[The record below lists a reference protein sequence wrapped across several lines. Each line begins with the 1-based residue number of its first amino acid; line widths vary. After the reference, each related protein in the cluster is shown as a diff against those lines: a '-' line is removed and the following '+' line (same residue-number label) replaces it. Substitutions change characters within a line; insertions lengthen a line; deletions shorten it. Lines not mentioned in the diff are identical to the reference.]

1 MAIIIIV
8 NIIVGC
14 LVGLTGVAGFL
25 LPMLYVS
32 LNYNVKEALSLSFFA
47 FLVCGVIGSIN
58 YYKHKQL
65 DISFGIKLGISSLF
79 GACLGVYLNSM
90 IDESIVKILLYMV
103 VLLSGI
109 SILLRKDKESLNNKT
124 PNIFITILIGL
135 VTAIVCALSGAGGPI
150 LVMPLLVVLGV
161 NVKQAIAIAIALFDS
176 IFIAIPSVIGYIQGC
191 YSNSLLIVLLIS
203 SFFHGVGVFIGSK
216 YSVKVNHLVL
226 KRCVAIISIFV
237 ALYKL
242 FG

>member
-32 LNYNVKEALSLSFFA
+32 LNYNVKEALALSFFA

-65 DISFGIKLGISSLF
+65 NISFGIKLGISSLF

-109 SILLRKDKESLNNKT
+109 SILLRKDRESLNNKT
-124 PNIFITILIGL
+124 PNIFIIILIGF

-161 NVKQAIAIAIALFDS
+161 NVKQAIALFDS
-176 IFIAIPSVIGYIQGC
+176 IFIAIPSVIGYMQGS

-216 YSVKVNHLVL
+216 YSVKVNHLII

-242 FG
+242 FA

>member
-32 LNYNVKEALSLSFFA
+32 LNYNVKEALALSFFA

-109 SILLRKDKESLNNKT
+109 SILLRKDRESLNNKT
-124 PNIFITILIGL
+124 PNIFITILIGF

-150 LVMPLLVVLGV
+150 LVMPLLVV
-161 NVKQAIAIAIALFDS
+161 
-176 IFIAIPSVIGYIQGC
+176 
-191 YSNSLLIVLLIS
+191 
-203 SFFHGVGVFIGSK
+203 
-216 YSVKVNHLVL
+216 
-226 KRCVAIISIFV
+226 
-237 ALYKL
+237 
-242 FG
+242 

>member
-32 LNYNVKEALSLSFFA
+32 LNYNVKEALALSFFA

-109 SILLRKDKESLNNKT
+109 SILLRKDRESLNNKT
-124 PNIFITILIGL
+124 PNIFITILIGF

-150 LVMPLLVVLGV
+150 LVMPLLVVLGI
-161 NVKQAIAIAIALFDS
+161 NVKQAIAIALFDS
-176 IFIAIPSVIGYIQGC
+176 IFIAIPSVIGYMQGC
-191 YSNSLLIVLLIS
+191 YSNSLLIVLLTS

-216 YSVKVNHLVL
+216 YSVKVNHLII

>member
-32 LNYNVKEALSLSFFA
+32 LNYNVKEALALSFFA

-65 DISFGIKLGISSLF
+65 NISLGISSLF

-90 IDESIVKILLYMV
+90 IAESIVKILLYMV

-124 PNIFITILIGL
+124 PNIFITILIGF

-161 NVKQAIAIAIALFDS
+161 NVKQAIAIALFDS
-176 IFIAIPSVIGYIQGC
+176 IFIAIPSVIGYMQGC

-203 SFFHGVGVFIGSK
+203 SFFHGIGVFIGSK
-216 YSVKVNHLVL
+216 YSVKVNHLII